1 MAALGGLYDLIAQL
15 LGVQGAEALTIAAD
29 AIAPTRGAA
38 TVDTEALATT
48 DTLARIVTTNL
59 PDGRWLLIRP
69 AATGRQIQVQHLAG
83 GAGQISLAG
92 GAAYT
97 LANTDMWL
105 LLERSGA
112 GWRELMRGPRLLGA
126 GIEDDGAGTMRT
138 TMGVNP
144 QTGAYAIATT
154 DRGKLVTIASAT
166 AVAVSLPA
174 GQPHGWWCDL
184 TNRGVGLVTI
194 NATVDGVVSPT
205 LAKGQGVRLVTDGT
219 AWYSQ
224 RGAAADGN
232 VKVSATDT
240 TAGPLNSAL
249 TAGAGVVLKVLNSG
263 GDEQLQVTAA
273 SSYRNLLINGDMSV
287 WQRGTSFVTGLYTAD
302 RWYLTGP
309 VGITASRQ
317 ASGLAG
323 SPTTLRI
330 QRAAGTTGST
340 VSVLS
345 QIVES
350 AVAVAAQGKSVT
362 VSVQARA
369 GANYSG
375 ALSFAL
381 RMGSGIDEGMAALQ
395 GSGWTGILD
404 LWSSPA
410 ITTGWAR
417 YSATFAVPADKQEL
431 AMWISPTFTG
441 TSGAADWVEITDVQ
455 IEAGTTAS
463 EFERLPPEVM
473 LSRCQRYFETSYDP
487 GVVPGTATLAG
498 AYRTFAWSSAQPTAG
513 AVRFAVPKRATPTV
527 TIYSPGTGA
536 AGLWREEDTAADLGS
551 PGVVAGKGA
560 IYLTNASNTFVSGR
574 RYQAHWAANAEL

>member
-1 MAALGGLYDLIAQL
+1 MSVLI
-15 LGVQGAEALTIAAD
+15 V
-29 AIAPTRGAA
+29 P
-38 TVDTEALATT
+38 VATT
-48 DTLARIVTTNL
+48 AERLAIT
-59 PDGRWLLIRP
+59 P
-69 AATGRQIQVQHLAG
+69 AAGEIVWDETLKQLFHGDGATAG
-83 GAGQISLAG
+83 GVSMK
-92 GAAYT
+92 GAKG
-97 LANTDMWL
+97 D
-105 LLERSGA
+105 
-112 GWRELMRGPRLLGA
+112 
-126 GIEDDGAGTMRT
+126 
-138 TMGVNP
+138 
-144 QTGAYAIATT
+144 TGAI
-154 DRGKLVTIASAT
+154 G
-166 AVAVSLPA
+166 PA
-174 GQPHGWWCDL
+174 GA
-184 TNRGVGLVTI
+184 TGVPG
-194 NATVDGVVSPT
+194 P
-205 LAKGQGVRLVTDGT
+205 QGVP
-219 AWYSQ
+219 
-224 RGAAADGN
+224 GATG
-232 VKVSATDT
+232 ATG
-240 TAGPLNSAL
+240 APGPQGP
-249 TAGAGVVLKVLNSG
+249 AGAG
-263 GDEQLQVTAA
+263 A
-273 SSYRNLLINGDMSV
+273 YRNLLVNGDMSV

-309 VGITASRQ
+309 AGITASRQ

-323 SPTTLRI
+323 SPTALRI
-330 QRAAGTTGST
+330 QRAAATTGST

-375 ALSFAL
+375 AVSFAL

-527 TIYSPGTGA
+527 TIYSPATGA